1 MTTSRPLLTPAARV
15 RLLGALR
22 ADTLERCGLAL
33 DAVLAGI
40 EERVPALPLLPRGQD
55 ARRALWFGVRERF
68 LATLDT
74 AWAGLVAGQPPSAGH
89 ALASG
94 RSGQLG
100 LLDEH
105 ELQLQLA
112 RAALVA
118 ELSRDA
124 AALLA
129 NIEQRLAWLG
139 GHPLLEA
146 ERNPA
151 GPEHIAA
158 ALQVAVLGTH
168 WPDAQPLALFERLAR
183 GLPDALDDLLQS
195 LDERLVEEG
204 VLPELRLLGR
214 RAGVRPPRA
223 RRERAAPPLPDAELA
238 TLVSAVAE
246 RLHAWRAREDG
257 PKMLDDSEARPLDRG
272 EVLQALSLLQTGP
285 MPADVVALRPSQRI
299 PRIKAELLAAAER
312 LGLDPLQVRLDDAA
326 EAELELAG
334 RLFDHLVDEV
344 GAAAPSR
351 AVLQRA
357 LLPFA
362 RAGVLARGALLR
374 REGPVAGL
382 LGGLAE
388 ACDGNL
394 AGSEAEKRLLD
405 GARRVVERLC
415 ADFNEDLAV
424 FAELEHEL
432 EDVLARHRQRVRIAE
447 RRAAESQLG
456 QDRLEQARAIA
467 LAELA
472 ERMPARALT
481 PSLDLLMRLH
491 WPHHVAMAA
500 ARAGTG
506 SPAFREALAVGDALL
521 AAHARAAAAQAA
533 PPLLRGLLEPLLVS
547 AGCHGAAASEAVH
560 AIEAELAALA
570 RGEAIATEPA
580 RALQASRLPPLAAA
594 APSRAPQRHDPAL
607 RLLVGRL
614 QALPVGSWCEVR
626 GEDGEARAVKLA
638 WISPISGRRL
648 LVNRRGQKVL
658 CASPEDLAPLFAAG
672 RLAFVPGRDPLE
684 RSLHRMI
691 DALAAV
697 PPAGAA
703 AA

>member
-1 MTTSRPLLTPAARV
+1 MTASRPVLTPPVRA
-15 RLLGALR
+15 RLLSALR
-22 ADTLERCGLAL
+22 ADALERCGLAL
-33 DAVLAGI
+33 DAVLAGV

-74 AWAGLVAGQPPSAGH
+74 AWAGLAAGDPVPAGR

-94 RSGQLG
+94 RPGQLG

-124 AALLA
+124 AGLLA
-129 NIEQRLAWLG
+129 NIEMRLAWLAG
-139 GHPLLEA
+139 GAPLDA

-151 GPEHIAA
+151 GPEHVAA

-183 GLPDALDDLLQS
+183 GLPDALDDLLQAI
-195 LDERLVEEG
+195 DERLLEEG
-204 VLPELRLLGR
+204 VLPELRLIAR
-214 RAGVRPPRA
+214 RPGARPPRA
-223 RRERAAPPLPDAELA
+223 RRERAEGLPDAALA
-238 TLVSAVAE
+238 SLFSAVAG
-246 RLHAWRAREDG
+246 RLHAWRSREDG
-257 PKMLDDSEARPLDRG
+257 PKMLDDSDARPLGRA

-285 MPADVVALRPSQRI
+285 LPPEVMAMRPSLRI
-299 PRIKAELLAAAER
+299 PRIKADLLGAAER

-326 EAELELAG
+326 ESDLELAG
-334 RLFDHLVDEV
+334 LLFDHLVEDV
-344 GAAAPSR
+344 AVAGPAR
-351 AVLQRA
+351 LVLQRA

-362 RAGVLARGALLR
+362 RAGVLERGVLLR
-374 REGPVAGL
+374 REGPVSGL

-394 AGSEAEKRLLD
+394 AASEPEKRLLD
-405 GARRVVERLC
+405 GAQRVVERLC
-415 ADFNEDLAV
+415 AEFNEDLAV
-424 FAELEHEL
+424 FVELEHEL
-432 EDVLARHRQRVRIAE
+432 EGVLARHRQRVQIAE

-456 QDRLEQARAIA
+456 HDRLEQARAIA

-472 ERMPARALT
+472 ERLPARPLT
-481 PSLDLLMRLH
+481 PSLELLMRLH

-521 AAHARAAAAQAA
+521 AADARARAAHAA
-533 PPLLRGLLEPLLVS
+533 PPVLRGLLEPLLVS

-560 AIEAELAALA
+560 AIESELAALA
-570 RGEAIATEPA
+570 RGEAPPAEAA
-580 RALQASRLPPLAAA
+580 RALLASRLPPLAS
-594 APSRAPQRHDPAL
+594 APARGQPRHDPAL
-607 RLLVGRL
+607 RLLVERL
-614 QALPVGSWCEVR
+614 KALPVGSWCEVR
-626 GEDGEARAVKLA
+626 GEDGEPRAVKLA

-672 RLAFVPGRDPLE
+672 RLAFVRGRDPLE
-684 RSLHRMI
+684 RSMHRML
-691 DALAAV
+691 DALAEV
-697 PPAGAA
+697 PPAEADAA
-703 AA
+703 